1 MISNKEVVN
10 FHCVL
15 LQNSGDNDCVC
26 HLYTLRFLM
35 YLTLAPEAFKENM
48 ADLQGHVNRFSF
60 EQHKTHVL
68 LRSLWSLHLFLYVS
82 SNES

>member
-15 LQNSGDNDCVC
+15 LQNSGDNDCMC

-82 SNES
+82 PNES